1 MEAAFLD
8 KGAASLY
15 ESETRLGKIFTAF
28 AFLAVFISCLGI
40 LGLAAYSAEQRTK
53 EIGVRKVLGSS
64 IPGIVALLSKRF
76 SLWILAA
83 NLIAWP
89 MAYYA
94 MNRWLQG
101 FAYRTGLRLDL
112 FVLAGFISLFAAAL
126 PNVYQS
132 LKAAVADPVKALR
145 YE

>member
-1 MEAAFLD
+1 M
-8 KGAASLY
+8 
-15 ESETRLGKIFTAF
+15 
-28 AFLAVFISCLGI
+28 GI

-64 IPGIVALLSKRF
+64 IPGIVALLSTRF

-83 NLIAWP
+83 NLIAWSI
-89 MAYYA
+89 AYYA

-112 FVLAGFISLFAAAL
+112 FVCPGRLHFVVRRSTPYGL
-126 PNVYQS
+126 PVAQGRRRRSRQS
-132 LKAAVADPVKALR
+132 PALR
-145 YE
+145 IENV

>member
-1 MEAAFLD
+1 
-8 KGAASLY
+8 
-15 ESETRLGKIFTAF
+15 
-28 AFLAVFISCLGI
+28 
-40 LGLAAYSAEQRTK
+40 LGLAAYSTEQRTK

-64 IPGIVALLSKRF
+64 VPGIVALLAKRF

-89 MAYYA
+89 IAYYA
-94 MNRWLQG
+94 MNKWLQG

-112 FVLAGFISLFAAAL
+112 FILAGGISLFTAAL
-126 PNVYQS
+126 PVVYQS

>member
-1 MEAAFLD
+1 
-8 KGAASLY
+8 
-15 ESETRLGKIFTAF
+15 
-28 AFLAVFISCLGI
+28 
-40 LGLAAYSAEQRTK
+40 
-53 EIGVRKVLGSS
+53 
-64 IPGIVALLSKRF
+64 VALLAKRF

-89 MAYYA
+89 LAYYA
-94 MNRWLQG
+94 MNKWLQG

-112 FVLAGFISLFAAAL
+112 FILAGVISLFAAAL
-126 PNVYQS
+126 PIVYQS

>member
-1 MEAAFLD
+1 MKYF
-8 KGAASLY
+8 GTY
-15 ESETRLGKIFTAF
+15 
-28 AFLAVFISCLGI
+28 
-40 LGLAAYSAEQRTK
+40 
-53 EIGVRKVLGSS
+53 KVLGSLV
-64 IPGIVALLSKRF
+64 PGVVALLAKRF

-89 MAYYA
+89 LAYYA
-94 MNRWLQG
+94 MNKWLQG

-112 FVLAGFISLFAAAL
+112 FILAGVISLFAAAL
-126 PNVYQS
+126 PIVYQS